1 MCIFQYRIISTRY
14 PSFQRIEIYTTIVPI
29 RNLSSKC
36 IYHPKNTNIYIYI
49 ILHPQ
54 LHQQNRKSQFAS
66 HRSLCIEIPR
76 WNSVA
81 KKACSGESGWRGGL
95 RVDLI
100 RRKSFPVRVF
110 EIVGE
115 ESCKT
120 DTAAGM

>member
-1 MCIFQYRIISTRY
+1 MKYVFSSIELFLYL
-14 PSFQRIEIYTTIVPI
+14 SFHRIEIRTTIASI

-36 IYHPKNTNIYIYI
+36 IYHPKNTNIYITSTI
-49 ILHPQ
+49 APAESQIPV
-54 LHQQNRKSQFAS
+54 RKSSFIV
-66 HRSLCIEIPR
+66 HRDSALEFGR
-76 WNSVA
+76 EES
-81 KKACSGESGWRGGL
+81 SQRRESGWKGEGWIA
-95 RVDLI
+95 DLI